1 MVKTSS
7 PSKEGHVF
15 CYTNIMNYKI
25 ILAKNIKY
33 SDIQSKNKIVF
44 ILDNKNQ
51 LPTFSSQRGVRR
63 QFEGLFKAKIRFGYI
78 ILQAKNKNAIFA
90 SAKIKKLP
98 KNWHYAPYS
107 KLTKNNCKDLDIIHR
122 AMQKLGYISD
132 FLI

>member
-33 SDIQSKNKIVF
+33 SDVQPENKIVF
-44 ILDNKNQ
+44 LLDYENQ
-51 LPTFSSQRGVRR
+51 LPTFNSQRGVRR
-63 QFEGLFKAKIRFGYI
+63 QFEELFKAKIRFGYI
-78 ILQAKNKNAIFA
+78 FFQAKNKNAIFA

-98 KNWHYAPYS
+98 KNWHYVSYS
-107 KLTKNNCKDLDIIHR
+107 KLTKNNCEDFDIICR
-122 AMQKLGYISD
+122 AMQKLGYVSD

>member
-33 SDIQSKNKIVF
+33 SDIQSENKIVF
-44 ILDNKNQ
+44 LLDNKNQ
-51 LPTFSSQRGVRR
+51 LPTFNSQGGVRR
-63 QFEGLFKAKIRFGYI
+63 QFEELFKVKIRFGYI
-78 ILQAKNKNAIFA
+78 FFKQKNKNAIFA

-98 KNWHYAPYS
+98 KNWHYVLFS
-107 KLTKNNCKDLDIIHR
+107 KLNVENCKDYEVIRR

>member
-44 ILDNKNQ
+44 ILDSNNQ
-51 LPTFSSQRGVRR
+51 LPTFDTQGGVRW
-63 QFEGLFKAKIRFGYI
+63 QFEELFKAKIRFGYI

-98 KNWHYAPYS
+98 KNWHYVSYS

>member
-1 MVKTSS
+1 
-7 PSKEGHVF
+7 
-15 CYTNIMNYKI
+15 MNYKI

-33 SDIQSKNKIVF
+33 SDIQSENKIVF
-44 ILDNKNQ
+44 LLDNKNQ
-51 LPTFSSQRGVRR
+51 LPTFSSQGGVRR
-63 QFEGLFKAKIRFGYI
+63 QFEELFKAKIRFGYI
-78 ILQAKNKNAIFA
+78 ILQEKNKNAIFA

-98 KNWHYAPYS
+98 KNWHYVPYS

>member
-44 ILDNKNQ
+44 ILDSNNQ
-51 LPTFSSQRGVRR
+51 LPTFRSQGGVRR
-63 QFEGLFKAKIRFGYI
+63 QFEELFKAKIRFGYI

-98 KNWHYAPYS
+98 KNWHYVPYS
-107 KLTKNNCKDLDIIHR
+107 KLNKNNCEDFDIIHR

>member
-25 ILAKNIKY
+25 ILAKNIKF
-33 SDIQSKNKIVF
+33 SDVQSENKIVF
-44 ILDNKNQ
+44 LLDNKNQ
-51 LPTFSSQRGVRR
+51 LPTFNSQRGVRR
-63 QFEGLFKAKIRFGYI
+63 QLEEIFKAKIRFGYI
-78 ILQAKNKNAIFA
+78 FFQAKNKNAIFA

-98 KNWHYAPYS
+98 KNWHYVPYS
-107 KLTKNNCKDLDIIHR
+107 KLTKSNCDDFDIIHR
-122 AMQKLGYISD
+122 AMQKLGYVSD

>member
-44 ILDNKNQ
+44 ILDSNNQ
-51 LPTFSSQRGVRR
+51 LSTFNSQGGVRR
-63 QFEGLFKAKIRFGYI
+63 QFEELFKAKIRFGYI
-78 ILQAKNKNAIFA
+78 FFQAKNENAIFA

-98 KNWHYAPYS
+98 KNWHYVPYS
-107 KLTKNNCKDLDIIHR
+107 KLTKNNCEDFDIIHR
-122 AMQKLGYISD
+122 AMQKLGYVPD

>member
-33 SDIQSKNKIVF
+33 SDIQSENKIVF
-44 ILDNKNQ
+44 LLDNKNQ
-51 LPTFSSQRGVRR
+51 LPTFDSQGGVRR
-63 QFEGLFKAKIRFGYI
+63 QFEELFKAKIRFGYI

-98 KNWHYAPYS
+98 KNWHYVPYS
-107 KLTKNNCKDLDIIHR
+107 KLNKNNCEDFDIIRH